1 MALDMSKLTRLG
13 GGSGVNLWYYT
24 SNDALSVV
32 RAANYFS
39 TADATGGEMNGQSAL
54 GMMNAGDIV
63 VLVDSNSTHKDASIT
78 VVKEVSATAIDLG
91 DGTTISSADSD

>member
-1 MALDMSKLTRLG
+1 MALDMSKLTRLA

-39 TADATGGEMNGQSAL
+39 TPDATGGEMNGQSAL
-54 GMMNAGDIV
+54 GMMNEGDVIFV
-63 VLVDSNSTHKDASIT
+63 VDANSTHKTLSAT
-78 VVKEVSATAIDLG
+78 VVGKIATLPLLFVFKN
-91 DGTTISSADSD
+91 